1 MEYIQVNKQIHI
13 KMAAICL
20 VFLIIINIVKTEH
33 FDIHKLRKYS
43 HKQFSPET
51 TKYFGYGC
59 HFNIDFFL
67 KYLQILYIALS
78 YQ

>member
-1 MEYIQVNKQIHI
+1 
-13 KMAAICL
+13 MAAICL

-51 TKYFGYGC
+51 TKYFGYVIIY
-59 HFNIDFFL
+59 FPDINNVAI
-67 KYLQILYIALS
+67 K
-78 YQ
+78 